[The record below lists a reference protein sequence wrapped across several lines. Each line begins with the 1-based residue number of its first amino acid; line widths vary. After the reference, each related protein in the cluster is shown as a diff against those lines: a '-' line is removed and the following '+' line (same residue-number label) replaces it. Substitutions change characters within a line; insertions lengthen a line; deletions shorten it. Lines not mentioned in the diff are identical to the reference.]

1 MRCSIRRNSIS
12 RDGVWIIGS
21 GRVKK
26 AARMRVGLLGCLAVA
41 PLLQAQRVQVFS
53 EFRRVGPDGQIVE
66 QDRPGHPREIISPA
80 VPRNGFASF
89 RLVLSP
95 PPGKPFVL
103 HIGQNPDDLL
113 QITLYREL
121 AVKQGTR
128 WIPDKLERASLPVTA
143 FVPLPGAGQPE
154 TTSLTYWMDIWVPA
168 HTPVRR
174 IRVEAQLNVGDD
186 WIIYPMEVRVQAAEI
201 PNAVLTTGA
210 LPPLTATSAE
220 AAFGPLQSFLCGKN
234 EKPVSSNGPT
244 VRELIRRN
252 ASQDLALARR
262 LEPAVGRATLEASI
276 SGILGVP
283 DAKSWCE
290 AKGPGGKIDPEVY
303 LKIRDFLMRTSVK

>member
-1 MRCSIRRNSIS
+1 MSLRGPS
-12 RDGVWIIGS
+12 
-21 GRVKK
+21 
-26 AARMRVGLLGCLAVA
+26 AAAMLLGWLAVTPA
-41 PLLQAQRVQVFS
+41 VEAQRVQVFS
-53 EFRRVGPDGQIVE
+53 EFRRVGPDGQVVE
-66 QDRPGHPREIISPA
+66 QDRPGRPREIISPA

-113 QITLYREL
+113 QITLYREMP
-121 AVKQGTR
+121 VKQGAR
-128 WIPDKLERASLPVTA
+128 WVPDKLERASLPVTA
-143 FVPLPGAGQPE
+143 YVPLPGSGQPD

-174 IRVEAQLNVGDD
+174 IRVEVQLNVGDD
-186 WIIYPMEVRVQAAEI
+186 WTIYPLEVRVQPAEI
-201 PNAVLTTGA
+201 PAGVITTGA
-210 LPPLTATSAE
+210 LPPITAWSAE
-220 AAFGPLQSFLCGKN
+220 SAFGALQSFLCGKN
-234 EKPVSSNGPT
+234 EKPVAANGLT

-262 LEPAVGRATLEASI
+262 LEPAVGRAALEGSI

-283 DAKSWCE
+283 DAKTWCDGKGAP
-290 AKGPGGKIDPEVY
+290 AKADPEVY
-303 LKIRDFLMRTSVK
+303 LKIRDYLMRTAIK